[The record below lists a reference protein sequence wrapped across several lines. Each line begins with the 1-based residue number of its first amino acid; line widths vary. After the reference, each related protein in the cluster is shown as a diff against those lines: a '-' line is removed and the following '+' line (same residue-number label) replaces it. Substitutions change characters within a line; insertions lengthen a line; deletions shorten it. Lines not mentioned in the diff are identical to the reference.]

1 MNKKGSSIIWVVSTL
16 LIFMIIVAGIMTLVG
31 SSHRSALHNNY
42 KQQAYFTALSAVRI
56 VAEGVKTS
64 DSFPATTPSSITV
77 NTNIDLSS
85 NMGTAEVSIERLVY
99 DTKDSILIKA
109 TGNYLGVQDTVSLRL
124 YSIDDSW
131 VVWRYER

>member
-56 VAEGVKTS
+56 VAEGIRQEDESLTPTPTGVTIVPS
-64 DSFPATTPSSITV
+64 LPLPSS
-77 NTNIDLSS
+77 
-85 NMGTAEVSIERLVY
+85 MGTAKVSVNRQDVNEI
-99 DTKDSILIKA
+99 IIKA
-109 TGNYLGVQDTVSLRL
+109 EGDYLGVQDTVSLVL
-124 YSIDDSW
+124 FYNNEDSW
-131 VVWRYER
+131 EIWRYER

>member
-56 VAEGVKTS
+56 VAEGIKQENQSLTPTPTGVKLTVN
-64 DSFPATTPSSITV
+64 PILPSS
-77 NTNIDLSS
+77 
-85 NMGTAEVSIERLVY
+85 MGTAQVSMKRESVSEI
-99 DTKDSILIKA
+99 IIKA
-109 TGNYLGVQDTVSLRL
+109 EGDYLGVQDTVSLVL
-124 YSIDDSW
+124 YNDEDSW
-131 VVWRYER
+131 EIWRYER

>member
-56 VAEGVKTS
+56 VAEGIKQENEALT
-64 DSFPATTPSSITV
+64 PTPSGVTY
-77 NTNIDLSS
+77 NANLTLPSS
-85 NMGTAEVSIERLVY
+85 MGTVQVSMKRESVSEI
-99 DTKDSILIKA
+99 IIKA
-109 TGNYLGVQDTVSLRL
+109 EGDYLGVQDTVSLVL
-124 YSIDDSW
+124 FYNNEDSW
-131 VVWRYER
+131 EIWRYER